1 MHFGRVPVVM
11 QTEAAECGIACLAMI
26 AGYHGHRI
34 DLGTLRRRHP
44 VSLKGVTLKS
54 LMKVARDLHFS
65 CRALRLDLEHLSQLQ
80 LPAILHW
87 DMDHFVVLK
96 KVTRSH
102 LVLHDPAYGV
112 KRLSISEAGKHL
124 TGIALELFPVE
135 GFSRERRHGKVEI
148 FKPLAPYPRK
158 LGCASSGLRTVLNSE
173 SVRPRQSILSAVCD

>member
-65 CRALRLDLEHLSQLQ
+65 CRALRLDLGDLSNYN
-80 LPAILHW
+80 
-87 DMDHFVVLK
+87 FR
-96 KVTRSH
+96 RSF
-102 LVLHDPAYGV
+102 
-112 KRLSISEAGKHL
+112 
-124 TGIALELFPVE
+124 TGTWITLLCL
-135 GFSRERRHGKVEI
+135 RR
-148 FKPLAPYPRK
+148 
-158 LGCASSGLRTVLNSE
+158 
-173 SVRPRQSILSAVCD
+173 